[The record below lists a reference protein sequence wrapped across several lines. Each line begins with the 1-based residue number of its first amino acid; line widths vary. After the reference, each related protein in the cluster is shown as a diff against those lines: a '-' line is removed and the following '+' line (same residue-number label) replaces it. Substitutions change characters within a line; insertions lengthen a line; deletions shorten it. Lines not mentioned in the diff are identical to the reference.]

1 MPRSSN
7 PPLVE
12 KTCFTEP
19 HVSVVPTSDDEIEK
33 IVFGLTKT
41 CELDPLPAKQI
52 QQCLSSL
59 VPVITAITNKS
70 LEEGTMPSALKVACV
85 HPLFK

>member
-1 MPRSSN
+1 MIRAELEVPRSSN

-19 HVSVVPTSDDEIEK
+19 HVSVVPTSHDEIEK

-41 CELDPLPAKQI
+41 WEIDPLQLMHTDSP
-52 QQCLSSL
+52 
-59 VPVITAITNKS
+59 VPVIIGAR
-70 LEEGTMPSALKVACV
+70 
-85 HPLFK
+85 HHRYY